1 MRFHPRLGSVALA
14 ALCCSGAAVAQA
26 NPIQEN
32 DIQFNN
38 GTDVVFIYSDPSV
51 GSTAGTGTVDLSGDL
66 LWKSY
71 PSSILK
77 SPVPIAAPA
86 MQLVAFEYN
95 LYDSDWATTAIIYDV
110 LISTGTVGA
119 AAPLVGVITPNF
131 ADPNAVLLLGGPS
144 GFPDPCT
151 ISPALCTAGGCP
163 PAGYVN
169 GYIVDAALAGPCDG
183 SGLPAHI
190 LLAKDNHYCA
200 TLFVPGGMTFTSGPP
215 GSCGIGDYSL
225 MDAHSTDETQFSDPA
240 VGPAGANPYGGFQIG
255 GPAAALGPEP
265 AAEIAKYAFQFC
277 EPTMNVYIGTDPT
290 EASTSLPGGLKLL
303 TGDAGA
309 QADVSGSGGTTLRY
323 AVYDEDGLPVGS
335 TLCFASSCLA
345 PMLPN
350 PGLNI
355 LGAQVLLNLSDPT
368 VFAALKNGLVQLDNQ
383 GGVPFDNG
391 IFQSTPTP
399 LPASAGGIG
408 LVLHSQG
415 FPLRIATFTL
425 TQTQAFDTALR

>member
-1 MRFHPRLGSVALA
+1 MRFSPRLGSFALA
-14 ALCCSGAAVAQA
+14 ALCCGGAGVAQ

-38 GTDVVFIYSDPSV
+38 GTDVVFLYSDPSV
-51 GSTAGTGTVDLSGDL
+51 GSSAGTGVVDLSGDL

-71 PSSILK
+71 PATALK
-77 SPVPIAAPA
+77 SPVPIATPQ
-86 MQLVAFEYN
+86 MQLVGF
-95 LYDSDWATTAIIYDV
+95 DWAIYDTDWSTSATIYDV
-110 LISTGTVGA
+110 LISTGTVGT
-119 AAPLVGVITPNF
+119 AAPLAGVITPNF

-163 PAGYVN
+163 PVGYVN
-169 GYIVDAALAGPCDG
+169 GYLVDASLAGPCDG

-200 TLFVPGGMTFTSGPP
+200 TQFVPGGMTFMSGPP
-215 GSCGIGDYSL
+215 GACGIGDYSI
-225 MDAHSTDETQFSDPA
+225 MDAHSTDETQFADPA
-240 VGPAGANPYGGFQIG
+240 VGPSNMNPYGGFQIG

-265 AAEIAKYAFQFC
+265 STEIAKYAFQFC
-277 EPTMNVYIGTDPT
+277 EPTISIYVGSDPT
-290 EASTSLPGGLKLL
+290 EVSASLPGGLKFL

-309 QADVSGSGGTTLRY
+309 QADVSGLGGTTIRY
-323 AVYDEDGLPVGS
+323 IVYDEDGLPVGT
-335 TLCFASSCLA
+335 TLCFASSCIA
-345 PMLPN
+345 PLLPN

-355 LGAQVLLNLSDPT
+355 MGAQVLLNVSDPT
-368 VFAALKNGLVQLDNQ
+368 VFAALANGLVQLDNQ

-391 IFQSTPTP
+391 IFQSAIRP

-408 LVLHSQG
+408 LTLHSQG
-415 FPLRIATFTL
+415 FPLRIATFAL